1 MVSDRCTVGAGCAVD
16 SRETLL
22 TGTVIHSRECHRY
35 TKKLPTQVSTNMYVH
50 ILPHYN
56 GYTLPH

>member
-35 TKKLPTQVSTNMYVH
+35 TKKLPTQVSNNNS
-50 ILPHYN
+50 N
-56 GYTLPH
+56 GSHSIRAIYRAPR